1 MHFLKDSLLVSG
13 ASRKCGCTTTASRK
27 AVAEDIFSFVLK
39 NTEIEWAAIHVGY
52 VAEPPCNCILSSC
65 LLVKFTLDAW
75 LASLHH
81 LLPDFD
87 RSHTVPVPAS
97 GAGNRCQVSGF
108 DKVDDLHHLAT
119 LAPMAP
125 GITKSHAFLG
135 ILSCAFWISFYLLAL
150 FGL

>member
-1 MHFLKDSLLVSG
+1 M
-13 ASRKCGCTTTASRK
+13 
-27 AVAEDIFSFVLK
+27 AEGIFSFVLK